1 MIKYKSHE
9 NVAISKI
16 ISKEKRKNRKR
27 RLPAALIIWQED
39 GKSCASPYRRG
50 YFDPPIL
57 L

>member
-1 MIKYKSHE
+1 MIKYKGHE

-16 ISKEKRKNRKR
+16 ISKGKEKNRKR

-39 GKSCASPYRRG
+39 GKSCTSAYRRS
-50 YFDPPIL
+50 YFDTPVL